1 MIIRDFTPADYKAVY
16 TLWETTPG
24 VGLRENEDSEV
35 PVLKFLA
42 KNPNTCFIAVED
54 EKIIGTILGG
64 NDGKR
69 GYIYHLAVDVNFRR
83 RGIGKALVERTVEAL
98 KHEGIN
104 GIKIFVFRDNES
116 GNIFWEKLGFV
127 ENDLAV
133 TRTLRLD

>member
-24 VGLRENEDSEV
+24 VGLRENEDSEA
-35 PVLKFLA
+35 PVLKFLE

-69 GYIYHLAVDVNFRR
+69 GYIYHLAVAEKFRR
-83 RGIGKALVERTVEAL
+83 RGIGKALVEKTIEAL
-98 KHEGIN
+98 KNEGIN

-133 TRTLRLD
+133 TRTLRIT